1 MFSLKNDDIYNKTID
16 FIFSFDKNSNI
27 LNINMIKELFSFFN
41 YKTPSDESFK
51 YFIDYYG
58 TNNLIR
64 DVLKQKDQSEK
75 FDENFIKNNFKNYED
90 EGKLNIDKFYNDILK
105 INKDLNKDD
114 FNNYINS
121 VIFNNSTNNIDTFY
135 NYIFNLL
142 K

>member
-1 MFSLKNDDIYNKTID
+1 MYSLKNDEMYNKTID

-27 LNINMIKELFSFFN
+27 LNIKMIKELFSFFN
-41 YKTPSDESFK
+41 FKPPSDDSYK

-64 DVLKQKDQSEK
+64 DVIKKKDQSEN
-75 FDENFIKNNFKNYED
+75 FDENFIKNNFKSYED
-90 EGKLNIDKFYNDILK
+90 NGKLNIDKFYNDILK
-105 INKDLNKDD
+105 INKDVNKDD
-114 FNNYINS
+114 FNKFINS

-135 NYIFNLL
+135 NYILNLL